1 MGSQSN
7 NKPTVENIF
16 KFDFDLNV
24 DSVAEM
30 ENGWKKET
38 GKLNSSIQ
46 KLHDNDYYQRFSYSI
61 KGPIPF
67 LTWKN
72 SVDSLD
78 HVAGFKN
85 FCNLGIHSLGIH
97 SLKSDSLVEFEVDI
111 DQEASVHDRFY
122 YDLVSENTT
131 DSSLSK
137 LVSFDSKIITDYN
150 ESITNKV
157 LLIDDIS
164 SQFTGIVTSTGGG
177 VIGTTNFDV
186 FTDGE
191 SLFHKTF
198 DPSTGINTSTH
209 LLTITKHEF
218 NTGEELLYKPQT
230 GQSAIGIANT
240 SDVNAGVAATTLLP
254 STLFV
259 IKEDQDSIKV
269 AISATFANTGIAVSF
284 VNITGIGNSHTLSVP
299 SENAT
304 IRSLISIDNIIQ
316 SPLGITT
323 AISVGL
329 ASTVGV
335 GSTSVFLNNVSE
347 IAGKSLLRIED
358 EIFKVNLVGVGSTN
372 SLRVD
377 RGQRGT
383 VATAHTGGAA
393 VTVLKGDYRLNEGK
407 IYFSEAPY
415 GPTGGISTFST
426 FTGRAYYRL
435 NYDTNKIIDDISDRF
450 DGSTDQFNLTSNNV
464 QLTGINSSFGA
475 VLINNIFQK
484 PYLGVVGSSALADYT
499 IVGTGQTIDF
509 TGTGANKDL
518 PRGGIINEFDVGIGS
533 GYQFPRKAIFSAVV
547 SNSGTI
553 QSVGIETGGAG
564 YLSNPLVSISST
576 IGTGATFTAS
586 VTAGVVTS
594 ILINSVGSGYTN
606 TGISTGLSFITV
618 APPSPYK
625 DIPLTGG
632 SGSGASI
639 DVVVGTGGSIISF
652 DMANRGFGYEIG
664 DNLELSTIPFQV
676 GIGTS
681 AFNITVK
688 NRYQDK
694 FAGWCFGQLLE
705 LDDFSVQ
712 FNGFRKSFLI
722 TRTISTKEYYS
733 IVAQKGSGIILQ
745 NNLLIFINDIL
756 QKPGIDYEFG
766 GGTRITF
773 NEAPKGGSKFRMYF
787 YAGSTADF
795 DEIDIDE
802 TIKPG
807 DELRLQKYSGTTE
820 QNNRVIYAL
829 ISADTVE
836 TQTYSGVGIST
847 DSTFL
852 RPTVWR
858 KQTQDITIDGLRISK
873 ERNYLEPK
881 ILPTSGI
888 IKSVSST
895 DTRIYIKDSW
905 SFSVVDGLEGN
916 LNNISIVGIESA
928 TPKIESI
935 KNATYNGDY
944 GDIIGIGTQTT
955 GINTTGPALFF
966 DFKPDLTI
974 FPSNLN
980 EVGNKERLKTGIT
993 TGDYFVI
1000 QNTSI
1005 GSSTS
1010 GVTGIKTTSSGPET
1024 IGVGTN
1030 FLDNV
1035 YFAEHIVG
1043 IGVSV
1048 VRVFSNVQSISG
1060 INTVGLTTYARG
1072 GKYSW
1077 GAVNVSRTSNSK
1089 SFEFFNQNGV
1099 SGIET
1104 SAQVIRSTPIKAS
1117 YT

>member
-1 MGSQSN
+1 M
-7 NKPTVENIF
+7 
-16 KFDFDLNV
+16 
-24 DSVAEM
+24 
-30 ENGWKKET
+30 
-38 GKLNSSIQ
+38 
-46 KLHDNDYYQRFSYSI
+46 
-61 KGPIPF
+61 
-67 LTWKN
+67 
-72 SVDSLD
+72 
-78 HVAGFKN
+78 
-85 FCNLGIHSLGIH
+85 
-97 SLKSDSLVEFEVDI
+97 
-111 DQEASVHDRFY
+111 
-122 YDLVSENTT
+122 
-131 DSSLSK
+131 
-137 LVSFDSKIITDYN
+137 TDY
-150 ESITNKV
+150 
-157 LLIDDIS
+157 
-164 SQFTGIVTSTGGG
+164 
-177 VIGTTNFDV
+177 
-186 FTDGE
+186 
-191 SLFHKTF
+191 
-198 DPSTGINTSTH
+198 
-209 LLTITKHEF
+209 
-218 NTGEELLYKPQT
+218 
-230 GQSAIGIANT
+230 
-240 SDVNAGVAATTLLP
+240 TL
-254 STLFV
+254 
-259 IKEDQDSIKV
+259 
-269 AISATFANTGIAVSF
+269 
-284 VNITGIGNSHTLSVP
+284 
-299 SENAT
+299 
-304 IRSLISIDNIIQ
+304 
-316 SPLGITT
+316 
-323 AISVGL
+323 
-329 ASTVGV
+329 
-335 GSTSVFLNNVSE
+335 
-347 IAGKSLLRIED
+347 
-358 EIFKVNLVGVGSTN
+358 
-372 SLRVD
+372 
-377 RGQRGT
+377 
-383 VATAHTGGAA
+383 
-393 VTVLKGDYRLNEGK
+393 
-407 IYFSEAPY
+407 
-415 GPTGGISTFST
+415 
-426 FTGRAYYRL
+426 
-435 NYDTNKIIDDISDRF
+435 
-450 DGSTDQFNLTSNNV
+450 
-464 QLTGINSSFGA
+464 
-475 VLINNIFQK
+475 
-484 PYLGVVGSSALADYT
+484 
-499 IVGTGQTIDF
+499 VGTGQTIDF
-509 TGTGANKDL
+509 TGTSGNQDL

-547 SNSGTI
+547 SAAGTI

-594 ILINSVGSGYTN
+594 ISINSVGSGYTN
-606 TGISTGLSFITV
+606 TGISTGLNFITV
-618 APPSPYK
+618 SPPSPYK

-705 LDDFSVQ
+705 LDDFSIQ

-722 TRTISTKEYYS
+722 TRTTTSKEYYS

-745 NNLLIFINDIL
+745 NNLLIFINDVL
-756 QKPGIDYEFG
+756 QTPDRDYTFN

-787 YAGSTADF
+787 YAGSTSDF
-795 DEIDIDE
+795 DEIDVDE

-807 DELRLQKYSGTTE
+807 DELRLQKYSGIPE
-820 QNNRVIYAL
+820 QDNRVIYAL
-829 ISADTVE
+829 IAADTVE

-858 KQTQDITIDGLRISK
+858 KQTQDMTIDGLRISK

-888 IKSVSST
+888 IKSVSPT

-905 SFSVVDGLEGN
+905 SFSVVDGIEGN

-928 TPKIESI
+928 TPKVESI
-935 KNATYNGDY
+935 SNVTYNGDY

-966 DFKPDLTI
+966 DLKPDLTI
-974 FPSNLN
+974 FPADLTS
-980 EVGNKERLKTGIT
+980 VGNKERLKTGIS

-1000 QNTSI
+1000 KNTSI

-1010 GVTGIKTTSSGPET
+1010 GVTGIKTTSSSPEI

-1030 FLDNV
+1030 FVDNV
-1035 YFAEHIVG
+1035 YFAEHIIG

-1077 GAVNVSRTSNSK
+1077 GAVNVSRASNSK

-1104 SAQVIRSTPIKAS
+1104 SAQVIRSAPIKTS